1 MNQLTCISCI
11 FGIQCDVI
19 YFFIIKIYSLQ
30 SKAFACIL
38 KKLRLLW
45 NKKKVTIVV
54 TTTKFFRSDGGLTLN
69 TSVLE
74 TLNSGQFTLST
85 YLTDA
90 KLSCS
95 TPSPPPP
102 LTQHHSI
109 SIHLPFLN
117 LIRQRLLIDASRT
130 ESELELFDI
139 LSNLIEIKVHYN
151 STVDRLLFLSKKL
164 IFLLRFRVFFVLFF
178 FFFSK
183 SCAKMNENSKRYLS
197 LLVQW

>member
-1 MNQLTCISCI
+1 MPS
-11 FGIQCDVI
+11 
-19 YFFIIKIYSLQ
+19 Y
-30 SKAFACIL
+30 
-38 KKLRLLW
+38 R
-45 NKKKVTIVV
+45 
-54 TTTKFFRSDGGLTLN
+54 
-69 TSVLE
+69 VLP
-74 TLNSGQFTLST
+74 LPL
-85 YLTDA
+85 
-90 KLSCS
+90 
-95 TPSPPPP
+95 PP

-139 LSNLIEIKVHYN
+139 LSNLIEIKIHYN

-164 IFLLRFRVFFVLFF
+164 IFLLRFRVFFCS

-197 LLVQW
+197 HLAEWWLHKNLESLRNENSLASQRGLVPKHRPPEIKFLKSSCIKNASVFIVWFKSY

>member
-1 MNQLTCISCI
+1 M
-11 FGIQCDVI
+11 
-19 YFFIIKIYSLQ
+19 
-30 SKAFACIL
+30 
-38 KKLRLLW
+38 
-45 NKKKVTIVV
+45 
-54 TTTKFFRSDGGLTLN
+54 
-69 TSVLE
+69 SVLE

-164 IFLLRFRVFFVLFF
+164 IFLLRFRVFFVLFC